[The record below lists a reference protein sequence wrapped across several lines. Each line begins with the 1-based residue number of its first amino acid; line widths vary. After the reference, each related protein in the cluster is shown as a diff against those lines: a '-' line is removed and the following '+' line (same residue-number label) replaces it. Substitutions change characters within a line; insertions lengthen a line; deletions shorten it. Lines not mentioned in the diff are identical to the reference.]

1 MSPSN
6 NVLTGKDIRKAA
18 RAAVAAL
25 KEHGLDAC
33 LFGSAAC
40 AIYGTENREPNDVDI
55 IVITEMDPE
64 DIKELILVWDDR
76 FYLVPSAN
84 PRNTY
89 SVLWFTVSSRKTCK
103 VDILIPGLLSIPNIP
118 VSKISYIEPFQD
130 IPVVPFLVLLLL
142 KLRGW
147 TDHRVDHRQHMRDK
161 VEVDEEDIE
170 ELLEL
175 AVQEYGANLDRERW
189 LPKWFVEEMQERVQ
203 EYVEEWPDSENNWR
217 NLGF

>member
-1 MSPSN
+1 MPRLN
-6 NVLTGKDIRKAA
+6 YALRGKDIRKAA

-25 KEHGLDAC
+25 NEHGLDSC

-55 IVITEMDPE
+55 IVISEMDPE
-64 DIKELILVWDDR
+64 EIKELILQSDDR

-89 SVLWFTVSSRKTCK
+89 QVLWFTVSSRKRCK
-103 VDILIPGLLSIPNIP
+103 VDILIPGLLSVPKIP
-118 VSKISYIEPFQD
+118 VRKISYIEPFQD

-175 AVQEYGANLDRERW
+175 AVQEYGATLDQERW
-189 LPKWFVEEMQERVQ
+189 LPKWFVREMQERVQ
-203 EYVEEWPDSENNWR
+203 EYIEEWPDSAENWQC
-217 NLGF
+217 LGF